1 MNTPDEPKLT
11 PFIVILPNNRP
22 RKMQA
27 KTENIRNGIPWIKI
41 TPAKIFIFYKIKIYI
56 KNKHQFF

>member
-1 MNTPDEPKLT
+1 MMNTPEDPKLT

-27 KTENIRNGIPWIKI
+27 KTENIKNGTPCIKI
-41 TPAKIFIFYKIKIYI
+41 TPPNIFILYKI
-56 KNKHQFF
+56 